1 MAINPESQYPGK
13 IAPGTPDYPY
23 GAARNIAVPGDGT
36 GTPWEAALV
45 NDLFGFQQAL
55 LSQAGV
61 VPTGTPEKATESQ
74 YLTAILR
81 LVGTPLN
88 DISGFNGL
96 TGGPV
101 KQRALLLSWRPGNL
115 LGGGIFFWNAS
126 RSKDDHDGGN
136 VLSPTVPAP
145 ADFITQS
152 EIDDFIQGAGET
164 DPGGTGVWE
173 RQGKQFALVEDFG
186 GAGDNSF
193 DNTVAYGALIAAVP
207 EGTRVVFGTQ
217 GTYLGNFVSADKS
230 LRVDLNGA
238 TLTDTDDNTGIV
250 IIGAFDA
257 VAHDVSE
264 ATLNNGDTQFT
275 VIGASGLFSVGD
287 IGYLWDQAVRPT
299 GGAVNYE
306 VVKIA
311 DIAGDVITVEG
322 FIAAHQG
329 AAAIKF
335 YHSTNQLKGPEI
347 TNGHIK
353 PSATHVSFGAACF
366 NSEHVSI
373 SRIQVEGAA
382 GNGVAARFCYDVDI
396 EKIKPLKP
404 RAAGS
409 GQGYGV
415 ALLGVSQFRI
425 KDIIGLSNRHV
436 YDQDSAYFGDIEN
449 VSDMD
454 DQSAPVTLAHNGF
467 TGYISCKN
475 VRVKTSQY
483 PVVLSSQG
491 YGGTPSADKSNHPF
505 RNITIDG
512 VDAIIRDT
520 VSPNSSNILGVYF
533 QNSTENVDVRNIRT
547 KLLNGTALA
556 SGAGTYIVRV
566 RGIARGYFNLSNVD
580 VNKIGAFFFS
590 EGARDG
596 LAYDDCIANFRNL
609 RAGAVD
615 YAVRTQGLWAV
626 NVDNVSLES
635 DPISDVITYMETVG
649 GDSPQGAYIGG
660 TIQYPGIGVE
670 MLRTSGVGTI
680 PGVLPQSSKS
690 ISSSIVVSAGQALTQ
705 AEIQERGRMVRLTSP
720 VGAGTLTLS
729 ATDALPAPTVRDI
742 DLKIAQPNSGRQAV
756 EFPAG
761 DNITGGFTIAENEVV
776 HLYQNGG
783 KWQLFGRYTSS

>member
-13 IAPGTPDYPY
+13 IAPGTPDYPF
-23 GAARNIAVPGDGT
+23 GAARNITVPGDGT

-55 LSQAGV
+55 LSRAGI
-61 VPTGTPEKATESQ
+61 VPTGTPEKATDSQ
-74 YLTAILR
+74 YLTAVFR
-81 LVGTPLN
+81 LIGAPLD
-88 DISGFNGL
+88 DITGFEGL

-101 KQRALLLSWRPGNL
+101 KQRALLLSWRPGNK
-115 LGGGIFFWNAS
+115 LGGGIFFWNSS

-136 VLSPTVPAP
+136 VISPTVPAP
-145 ADFITQS
+145 ADFVTQS
-152 EIDDFIQGAGET
+152 EVDDFIQGVGET
-164 DPGGTGVWE
+164 DPGGAGVWE
-173 RQGKQFALVEDFG
+173 RQGKQFVLVEDFG
-186 GAGDNSF
+186 AIGDNGF
-193 DNTVAYGALIAAVP
+193 DNTVAYNALIASTP
-207 EGTRVVFGTQ
+207 EHSKVVFGSQ

-230 LRVDLNGA
+230 LRVDMNGA
-238 TLTDTDDNTGIV
+238 TLTDIDDTTGIV
-250 IIGAFDA
+250 IIGALDA

-264 ATLNNGDTQFT
+264 SEINNGDTQFT
-275 VIGASGLFSVGD
+275 VVGASGLFSIGD

-322 FIAAHQG
+322 FIASHQG
-329 AAAIKF
+329 AAGVKF
-335 YHSTNQLKGPEI
+335 YHSANQLKDAEI
-347 TNGHIK
+347 TNGIIK
-353 PSATHVSFGAACF
+353 PTATHVSFGAACF
-366 NSEHVSI
+366 NCEHVAI
-373 SRIQVEGAA
+373 RQVQIEGAT
-382 GNGVAARFCYDVDI
+382 GNAVAARFCYDVDI
-396 EKIKPLKP
+396 EKIKPIKA
-404 RAAGS
+404 RATGS

-425 KDIIGLSNRHV
+425 RDIIGLSNRHV

-454 DQSAPVTLAHNGF
+454 DKSAPVTLAHNGF

-491 YGGTPSADKSNHPF
+491 YGGSPSADRGKHPF
-505 RNITIDG
+505 RDITIDG
-512 VDAIIRDT
+512 VDATIRDT

-547 KLLNGTALA
+547 RLLNGTALA

-566 RGIARGYFNLSNVD
+566 GGIARGYFNLSNVD

-590 EGARDG
+590 EGSRDG
-596 LAYDDCIANFRNL
+596 LAYNDCIANFRNL

-615 YAVRTQGLWAV
+615 YAIRTQGLWAV
-626 NVDNVSLES
+626 DVDNVSLES
-635 DPISDVITYMETVG
+635 NPISDVITYMQTTA
-649 GDSPQGAYIGG
+649 GDSPQGAYIGN
-660 TIQYPGIGVE
+660 TVQYPGVGVE
-670 MLRTSGVGTI
+670 LLRTEGAGTI
-680 PGVLPQSSKS
+680 PGVLPKSSKL
-690 ISSSIVVSAGQALTQ
+690 ISSSIPVSAGQALTQ
-705 AEIQERGRMVRLTSP
+705 AQIQERGHMVRLTSP
-720 VGAGTLTLS
+720 IGAGTLTLS
-729 ATDALPAPTVRDI
+729 ATDALPPPTVRDI
-742 DLKIAQPNSGRQAV
+742 DLKIAQPNTGRQAV

-761 DNITGGFTIAENEVV
+761 DNIAVGFTIAENEVV
-776 HLYQNGG
+776 HLYQNSG
-783 KWQLFGRYTSS
+783 KWQVFGRYSCN